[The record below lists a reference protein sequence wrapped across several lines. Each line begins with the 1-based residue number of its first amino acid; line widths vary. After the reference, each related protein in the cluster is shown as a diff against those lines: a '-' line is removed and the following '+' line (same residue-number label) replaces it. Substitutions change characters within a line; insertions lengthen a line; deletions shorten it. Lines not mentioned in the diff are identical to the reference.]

1 MHLATVLQGAG
12 IKPEAKWLLAEGADA
27 AAMTRSVPMS
37 KALDDALLVYAQQQG
52 LQTASQAQAPRYGL
66 GQTLTPRE
74 IAGWDI
80 DVKPDGSGLP
90 PGKGTGALGAPI
102 YAQQCAACHG
112 ARGEGKPANA
122 LLGGKG
128 SLATGTPLKTVGSFR
143 PYATTLFDYIRRA
156 MPHHAPQSLKADEVY
171 SVTAYLLQ
179 LNGIVDATAEMNS
192 QTLPKIELPN
202 RKGFKPVVD

>member
-37 KALDDALLVYAQQQG
+37 KALDDALLVCAQQQG
-52 LQTASQAQAPRYGL
+52 LQTASQAPRYGL

-74 IAGWDI
+74 IA
-80 DVKPDGSGLP
+80 
-90 PGKGTGALGAPI
+90 
-102 YAQQCAACHG
+102 
-112 ARGEGKPANA
+112 
-122 LLGGKG
+122 
-128 SLATGTPLKTVGSFR
+128 TGTPLKTVGSFW